1 MLRIFL
7 QDDEIDID
15 AILNSPT
22 GLPTSHSR
30 PVKPKTGL
38 QNELKNGSKKYLI
51 TGSISGIHAKA
62 RKEIQIESDNEHL
75 VDAPI
80 DIDIPFDVVS
90 DNDDNVDL
98 DIDGVE
104 VDEYQDLLGDLFD
117 DRNDF

>member
-1 MLRIFL
+1 M

-30 PVKPKTGL
+30 PAKPKTGL
-38 QNELKNGSKKYLI
+38 QNELKNGSKKDLI
-51 TGSISGIHAKA
+51 TGSISGIQAKA
-62 RKEIQIESDNEHL
+62 RKEIQIESDIEDL
-75 VDAPI
+75 VDASI

-98 DIDGVE
+98 DLDGVE
-104 VDEYQDLLGDLFD
+104 VDEYKDLLGDLFD